1 MVSLLN
7 HLKAIIFTNSMFR
20 SLRLV
25 DFDFCNDLYC
35 GTSKP
40 IQKVRSNRSQSDYDS
55 TVLLVQLLMSV
66 VNGSKFINKS
76 FRKSKNCIVVALDKI
91 FVMGFPKTF

>member
-7 HLKAIIFTNSMFR
+7 HLKAIIFTNLMFR

-25 DFDFCNDLYC
+25 DFDFYNDLYC
-35 GTSKP
+35 GISMP
-40 IQKVRSNRSQSDYDS
+40 IQKFRSNQNQSDYDS

-66 VNGSKFINKS
+66 VNGSKFTNKS
-76 FRKSKNCIVVALDKI
+76 FRKSKNCIVVDLAKI
-91 FVMGFPKTF
+91 FVMGFLETF